1 MVWWFGMKGASL
13 KIWFYM
19 HSGTLHDTVVCHS
32 WHCSIVLYICF
43 FGSPSSQIFA
53 LLILVA
59 AGLAIGHSF
68 WYEEIGSNAWYLYD
82 GKDQSASYRG
92 FLSFWGYIIVLN
104 TMVPISLYV
113 RSVKPHPHIQPFC
126 SCPSCFYCASEP
138 AMAVAGGIMFYG
150 FENAM
155 VLCSG
160 SLENMFQDFS
170 RCSFKLLTNQLRTEQ
185 LYVVTVWV
193 WENESCSSHV
203 CLLCAQRG
211 GDSSGPE

>member
-1 MVWWFGMKGASL
+1 MIWYERGIIENMV
-13 KIWFYM
+13 
-19 HSGTLHDTVVCHS
+19 LHALRNTS
-32 WHCSIVLYICF
+32 WHCCLPFMTLLYIVLYICF

-138 AMAVAGGIMFYG
+138 AMAVAGGIMFYD

-155 VLCSG
+155 LLCSG

-193 WENESCSSHV
+193 WENETC
-203 CLLCAQRG
+203 
-211 GDSSGPE
+211 